1 MHRIDGMCL
10 GEKKTLIIPPELG
23 YGSRGAGADI
33 PPDATLKFVV
43 DLVSINDKKI
53 NLEPTHDP
61 NVFREMD
68 TDRDLHITVE
78 EMQAWFTSTHPDK
91 LTTIPEGLFERED
104 KNGVRK
110 PTLLAPCHLLVDK
123 QCFICF
129 VSHYYR
135 TRLSRGRSLTGP
147 RASPPLP
154 TKCARFI
161 KAKASSSL
169 SFNCSFDP

>member
-1 MHRIDGMCL
+1 MCL

-23 YGSRGAGADI
+23 YGTRGAGADI
-33 PPDATLKFVV
+33 PPNATLKFVV

-53 NLEPTHDP
+53 DLEPTHDP

-91 LTTIPEGLFERED
+91 LTSIPEGLFERED

-110 PTLLAPCHLLVDK
+110 PLLSSHNHYVPLSVQLLISTSYCSLDLAG
-123 QCFICF
+123 QGDF
-129 VSHYYR
+129 VGGVRR
-135 TRLSRGRSLTGP
+135 TQGRVRHCQLRYTPVSYCV
-147 RASPPLP
+147 ASFCLY
-154 TKCARFI
+154 TC
-161 KAKASSSL
+161 
-169 SFNCSFDP
+169 N